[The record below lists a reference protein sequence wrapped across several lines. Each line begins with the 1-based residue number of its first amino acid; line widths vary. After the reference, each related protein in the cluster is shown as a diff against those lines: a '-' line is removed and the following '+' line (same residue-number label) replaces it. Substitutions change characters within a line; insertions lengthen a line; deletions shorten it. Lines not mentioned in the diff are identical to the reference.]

1 MRVQDKA
8 TMEIPRKNYGRAESV
23 LFVRTDTI
31 FGKLGEFPELT
42 KAVREGDLDT
52 ISGLCAG
59 LYFLN
64 ASGSGRR

>member
-1 MRVQDKA
+1 MKIQDTA
-8 TMEIPRKNYGRAESV
+8 TMEIPRKNYGRAESA
-23 LFVRTDTI
+23 LFVNTDTI

-42 KAVREGDLDT
+42 KAVREGDLDA

-64 ASGSGRR
+64 AGTNGRG

>member
-1 MRVQDKA
+1 MKVQDTA

-23 LFVRTDTI
+23 LFVHTDTI
-31 FGKLGEFPELT
+31 AGKPGEFPELT
-42 KAVREGDLDT
+42 KAVRAGDLDT

-64 ASGSGRR
+64 SGGCGRE